1 MNKRNKRSIRK
12 KEITKSGQLITS
24 WERYERRRHKKRNN
38 YLMMIL
44 TNVLRRDYTNLLP
57 IHIYAH
63 SSGWGRGKLII
74 IIIWDLRGAF
84 QNIFWL
90 ISSINYH
97 VGDEKKILWSSS
109 CYMDKIVI
117 VTISCLKLQFC
128 GTYRW
133 DEFYIFLNPTPYISV
148 SHALLVYRKTH
159 INMLPLSF
167 ICHTQRRRLF

>member
-63 SSGWGRGKLII
+63 SSGGGREADNNYNLGFT
-74 IIIWDLRGAF
+74 RSF
-84 QNIFWL
+84 SEYFWL

-109 CYMDKIVI
+109 CYMDKITVI

-148 SHALLVYRKTH
+148 SHALLVYGKTH